1 MSAATVTSDGSP
13 FSRENTPVGAPRLD
27 VVVKHL
33 MLLSLLLTG
42 LSGISGAVRLTFVWI
57 DEGKSRG
64 GVEWLRRR

>member
-1 MSAATVTSDGSP
+1 MYL
-13 FSRENTPVGAPRLD
+13 FNQEKLEILIFQPRLD

-42 LSGISGAVRLTFVWI
+42 LSGISGAVHLTFVWI
-57 DEGKSRG
+57 DEGKGRG